1 MIDPNGFYRKVDN
14 AEIEVRRDRFEGIQ
28 ITVVRGPTLKHLHLS
43 HEQAAA
49 IRDGL
54 IHALGE
60 SV

>member
-1 MIDPNGFYRKVDN
+1 MIDHNGFYRKVDN
-14 AEIEVRRDRFEGIQ
+14 AEIEVRRDRFDGIQ
-28 ITVVRGPTLKHLHLS
+28 VTIVRGTMLKHLHLS

-60 SV
+60 AI